1 MEISWSKAG
10 WREEEEEGGFFDSV
24 GEYRKFCVE
33 ESSGKED
40 LRSGSQEVR
49 HSNQNRSS
57 SSKDGPEVNPNEDP
71 KPCVKL
77 NPNPNPISNSNSNS
91 NPISNSNSNSNPIS
105 NSNSNSNP
113 SLKFPLLALS

>member
-1 MEISWSKAG
+1 MEISWWKAG
-10 WREEEEEGGFFDSV
+10 WREEEEGGDFFDSV

-40 LRSGSQEVR
+40 LRSGSQEAQ

-77 NPNPNPISNSNSNS
+77 NPNP
-91 NPISNSNSNSNPIS
+91 ISNSNSNSNPIS